1 MNEYEQKE
9 LDRIKARL
17 CRLEQQR
24 AELQE
29 EICRLNTRL
38 GHLYDSVAG
47 DSEIHCEHLLRLARS
62 LVYYLENVP

>member
-1 MNEYEQKE
+1 MNDYYETE

-24 AELQE
+24 LEQQE
-29 EICRLNTRL
+29 ELCTLRTQLINLRA
-38 GHLYDSVAG
+38 SVAG
-47 DSEIHCEHLLRLARS
+47 DSEISCEHLLRLARS